1 MEFYMSNKNII
12 KSNKNIIK
20 KLDRIDPSQIQGAA
34 LCQKVKQ
41 LKVKHKQGGF
51 TLLELLVVVAILAA
65 IAGTAAIALQDT
77 DARASA
83 AAHVAMMDEL
93 DKGIRTYRV
102 LQKNQYPDNFDSI
115 METTGAIAADGTI
128 ATGTAQLGIAA
139 HEDLR
144 VMALNL
150 ITAPGEVNAGDTVVE
165 RLHDLGITQL
175 RVASTDSSADPDGD
189 LDCSDHEALVA
200 SRGNAV
206 VAGNIFLSP
215 AANGCGGSHTLSNAS
230 NVMVWA
236 GGTERITGE
245 YTPNDFVPA
254 DSASVASTD
263 ATAANVG
270 APIFMAVGI
279 GPSTT
284 LFNKENIGS
293 MTTVPVYRH
302 VSETEYNRFVALF
315 HIANVSGDGTYA
327 PVDQVLLTAIVD
339 GAGDTKE
346 EELGEWDGTRNTI

>member
-1 MEFYMSNKNII
+1 MKLKEMMKKFDAVDLSAVSDTKLRNKAI
-12 KSNKNIIK
+12 K
-20 KLDRIDPSQIQGAA
+20 
-34 LCQKVKQ
+34 
-41 LKVKHKQGGF
+41 LKGKRKQGGF

-102 LQKNQYPDNFDSI
+102 LQKNAYPNNFDSI
-115 METTGAIAADGTI
+115 MEVAAAPDATTNVIAS
-128 ATGTAQLGIAA
+128 GTALLGVAA

-144 VMALNL
+144 IMPLNF
-150 ITAPGEVNAGDTVVE
+150 ITAAGEGAAGDTVVA
-165 RLHDLGITQL
+165 RLSDIGITQL
-175 RVASTDSSADPDGD
+175 RVASTDAAANPADDG
-189 LDCSDHEALVA
+189 DCSDHAALIG

-206 VAGNIFLSP
+206 VAGNIFMSP
-215 AANGCGGSHTLSNAS
+215 AANGCGGAHTLANTSS
-230 NVMVWA
+230 VMVWA
-236 GGTERITGE
+236 GGTERVNGQFTA
-245 YTPNDFVPA
+245 NDFDVA
-254 DSASVASTD
+254 DDFVTSGAAATVATTD
-263 ATAANVG
+263 ATATNVD
-270 APIFMAVGI
+270 APIYMAVGV
-279 GPSTT
+279 GPSTS
-284 LFNKENIGS
+284 LFNKANIGS

-302 VSETEYNRFVALF
+302 VSETQYNRFTALF
-315 HIANVSGDGTYA
+315 HIANVSGAGTFA

>member
-1 MEFYMSNKNII
+1 MNF
-12 KSNKNIIK
+12 K
-20 KLDRIDPSQIQGAA
+20 KMMKKFDALDPSMIQDEK
-34 LCQKVKQ
+34 LRKQ
-41 LKVKHKQGGF
+41 AIKIKGQRKQGGF

-102 LQKNQYPDNFDSI
+102 LQKNQYPNNFDSI
-115 METTGAIAADGTI
+115 MTAAATEVPDVTGAIS
-128 ATGTAQLGIAA
+128 TGTAQLSIAA

-144 VMALNL
+144 VMPLSAV
-150 ITAPGEVNAGDTVVE
+150 TAAGETAAGDTVVK
-165 RLHDLGITQL
+165 RLEDIGITEL
-175 RVASTDSSADPDGD
+175 RVASIDAAANPDDDG
-189 LDCSDHEALVA
+189 DCSDHEALIA

-215 AANGCGGSHTLSNAS
+215 EANGCGGSHTLTNAS

-236 GGTERITGE
+236 GGTERVNGQFVE
-245 YTPNDFVPA
+245 NDFAPA
-254 DSASVASTD
+254 TSPVAATD
-263 ATAANVG
+263 AAGLTDGTPVY
-270 APIFMAVGI
+270 MAVGI
-279 GPSTT
+279 GPSTS
-284 LFNKENIGS
+284 LFNKANIGS

-302 VSETEYNRFVALF
+302 VSELEYNRFTALF
-315 HIANVSGDGTYA
+315 HVADTADSAGTGA
-327 PVDQVLLTAIVD
+327 LTAVDQVLLTAIVD

>member
-1 MEFYMSNKNII
+1 MNFKKMMKKFDALDPSMIQD
-12 KSNKNIIK
+12 K
-20 KLDRIDPSQIQGAA
+20 KLR
-34 LCQKVKQ
+34 KQ
-41 LKVKHKQGGF
+41 AIKIKGKRNQGGF

-93 DKGIRTYRV
+93 DKGIRTFRV
-102 LQKNQYPDNFDSI
+102 LQKNAYPNNFDSI
-115 METTGAIAADGTI
+115 MSHSTVLDGTGVTV
-128 ATGTAQLGIAA
+128 TGTEQIAIAA

-144 VMALNL
+144 IMPLSL
-150 ITAPGEVNAGDTVVE
+150 ITAAGETAAGDTVVE
-165 RLHDLGITQL
+165 RLSDIGITEL
-175 RVASTDSSADPDGD
+175 RVASTAAATASNDLVSDPDGD
-189 LDCSDHEALVA
+189 GDCSNHAELIG
-200 SRGNAV
+200 SRANAV

-215 AANGCGGSHTLSNAS
+215 AANGCGGSHTLVPGS

-236 GGTERITGE
+236 GGSERVSGKFVA
-245 YTPNDFVPA
+245 NDFETLSTTAVAIA
-254 DSASVASTD
+254 DA
-263 ATAANVG
+263 VG
-270 APIFMAVGI
+270 VDLGTPIYMAVGI
-279 GPSTT
+279 GPSTS
-284 LFNKENIGS
+284 LFNKATLGS

-302 VSETEYNRFVALF
+302 VSELQYNRFTALF
-315 HIANVSGDGTYA
+315 QIAEVGNDGTNNTFE